1 MFEIKKGEWRWF
13 AENKIVATESID
25 ISQWSKVSKWIYT
38 DNKGIEYEIFLP
50 NGFFYCNNITHCES
64 DIMMPYLDDEDDKIR
79 ENLEK
84 CKNEC
89 KLYDEML
96 RYCRWLYPVEII
108 VEDDET
114 ANNLYHQINNIN
126 EVLSEANVQK
136 QINEYVKDRIDRY
149 ASTEFNLR
157 WFKNDFDKLLKYV
170 YGEEVSSH
178 NNRFINFLTDEK
190 IDFLRLFIL
199 YRISKLT
206 VKGRNI
212 TKLKL
217 YGYQGQV
224 RENNVRTDKK
234 GRAVDIDDMIWNIEK
249 GVMGGTDGALLSP
262 NGIIK
267 QQFYARLWCNKLLQ
281 PDEYQIIAVIM
292 NYIHQ
297 ISLTMA
303 MDEKDYCNRFS
314 NIDYCKEQL
323 LSLSLFGWMIVRMFV
338 MDKIVSWK
346 KINMTLQ
353 WARDKYTDKEEADIH
368 RIKTILETIK
378 IKDSKDFIN
387 LFYKDDKRLE
397 LSDQNTILYFIFQN
411 TNKTDRGNLR
421 KILQDNMGKIVHIYN
436 FQKWRIL
443 SPRINMAY
451 LMTIVSMLY
460 FKFKSIKLPKLV
472 DKKFHKTTSEEN
484 RFQTGMQTMK
494 RVLSVATYDGRN
506 SEEWFEYVLYE
517 AIINAMLHPYI
528 CTYCYTMQEDTTVAN
543 ELDRLLKG
551 TEKMIEGLMPL
562 MICRNIK

>member
-84 CKNEC
+84 CKTEC

-314 NIDYCKEQL
+314 SIDYCKEQL

-353 WARDKYTDKEEADIH
+353 WVRDKYTDKEEADIH
-368 RIKTILETIK
+368 RIKTIMETIK

-387 LFYKDDKRLE
+387 LFYKDEKR
-397 LSDQNTILYFIFQN
+397 
-411 TNKTDRGNLR
+411 
-421 KILQDNMGKIVHIYN
+421 
-436 FQKWRIL
+436 
-443 SPRINMAY
+443 
-451 LMTIVSMLY
+451 
-460 FKFKSIKLPKLV
+460 
-472 DKKFHKTTSEEN
+472 
-484 RFQTGMQTMK
+484 
-494 RVLSVATYDGRN
+494 
-506 SEEWFEYVLYE
+506 
-517 AIINAMLHPYI
+517 
-528 CTYCYTMQEDTTVAN
+528 
-543 ELDRLLKG
+543 
-551 TEKMIEGLMPL
+551 
-562 MICRNIK
+562 